1 MQGAPKRQM
10 NAEEM
15 LAELKRAVEAST
27 PAPGAPPPSASTAV
41 KPISAGREKGRS
53 QIDSE
58 GGRPV
63 KSNPEIS
70 VGPRPALQKSPS
82 SRSWK
87 LIAGGLALAA
97 AATVGVSFALM
108 NKASNAPEREPSAA
122 ATERFVKEVAP
133 VQAGEA
139 DAKHPPSAGAQSSA
153 AAFTQT
159 PPGLAATP
167 VPSEV
172 IRPDGTPIAPDRPS
186 PASTDWRL
194 RLRRRRR
201 RGSRATGQAGHWD
214 NCDSARP
221 RLDRFSASAS
231 VAQDGSAAA
240 GGPQPPARPGE
251 GTVATAPAAASTDLA
266 HSPQTPKTAA
276 APAAAPTAKPN
287 EGTIA
292 TAPPSASRRIQ
303 RILLRRRSRTQ
314 RRQRPSR
321 RICRAIG
328 AEARFRE
335 EIARENAIAKAS
347 QERESL
353 NRIGWSGE
361 ASRGRAGAPERSGE
375 IARARASRRQSGCS
389 RASCGAVGPAAVRQW
404 RDGRLRLP
412 GASAGRA
419 HSTPWRWKRRRS
431 LGGRHSWRNPRLD
444 PRQVLLAIRSALAAQ
459 AQKPG
464 RKVFDVDADAV
475 SAQRVGRVDHGDG
488 QLELAHDREDGD
500 GERSLSARGRAQEE
514 PEPGQHELA
523 GRRNWKFRWKWRR
536 RHSVAQPVHWRRG
549 ALEPEWVGGL
559 QL

>member
-108 NKASNAPEREPSAA
+108 NKASNAPERQPSAA

-186 PASTDWRL
+186 PASTDSAPPAQAPKTAAAPAAAQPAKP
-194 RLRRRRR
+194 
-201 RGSRATGQAGHWD
+201 GTGTIATAPAPAST
-214 NCDSARP
+214 DSAHQP
-221 RLDRFSASAS
+221 PSPKT
-231 VAQDGSAAA
+231 AAPPPA
-240 GGPQPPARPGE
+240 VPQTPARPGE
-251 GTVATAPAAASTDLA
+251 GTVATAPAAASTDSA

-292 TAPPSASRRIQ
+292 TAPPVRLSPDSAHPPQAPKPNATSAASTSNESAEPSAPK
-303 RILLRRRSRTQ
+303 LDSGKKSPEKTPLRKPRRS
-314 RRQRPSR
+314 
-321 RICRAIG
+321 
-328 AEARFRE
+328 
-335 EIARENAIAKAS
+335 AKAS
-347 QERESL
+347 TESVGQAK
-353 NRIGWSGE
+353 RRAVEPAHPKE
-361 ASRGRAGAPERSGE
+361 AEKSPEPAPAAGS
-375 IARARASRRQSGCS
+375 
-389 RASCGAVGPAAVRQW
+389 PAAVAPAAAPSVPQRFAN
-404 RDGRLRLP
+404 GVTGAFGYLAHLP
-412 GASAGRA
+412 GALIP
-419 HSTPWRWKRRRS
+419 H
-431 LGGRHSWRNPRLD
+431 LGGGN
-444 PRQVLLAIRSALAAQ
+444 
-459 AQKPG
+459 G
-464 RKVFDVDADAV
+464 DA
-475 SAQRVGRVDHGDG
+475 H
-488 QLELAHDREDGD
+488 
-500 GERSLSARGRAQEE
+500 
-514 PEPGQHELA
+514 
-523 GRRNWKFRWKWRR
+523 
-536 RHSVAQPVHWRRG
+536 
-549 ALEPEWVGGL
+549 
-559 QL
+559 

>member
-133 VQAGEA
+133 VQAAEA

-186 PASTDWRL
+186 PASTDSAPPAQAPKTAAAPAAAQPAKP
-194 RLRRRRR
+194 
-201 RGSRATGQAGHWD
+201 GTGTIATAPAPASTD
-214 NCDSARP
+214 
-221 RLDRFSASAS
+221 FSASAS

-240 GGPQPPARPGE
+240 GGP
-251 GTVATAPAAASTDLA
+251 ATAGQAGRRDSGDSAGRRFDRFGAFSSDAEDGGRACRRANGQAERGDNRDGAAGPPLA
-266 HSPQTPKTAA
+266 
-276 APAAAPTAKPN
+276 
-287 EGTIA
+287 GF
-292 TAPPSASRRIQ
+292 SASSSGAEAERNVGSVH
-303 RILLRRRSRTQ
+303 LE
-314 RRQRPSR
+314 

-419 HSTPWRWKRRRS
+419 HSTPWRWKWRRS

-500 GERSLSARGRAQEE
+500 SERSVSARGRAQEK
-514 PEPGQHELA
+514 LRDA
-523 GRRNWKFRWKWRR
+523 
-536 RHSVAQPVHWRRG
+536 AAIVHLRCASG
-549 ALEPEWVGGL
+549 
-559 QL
+559 